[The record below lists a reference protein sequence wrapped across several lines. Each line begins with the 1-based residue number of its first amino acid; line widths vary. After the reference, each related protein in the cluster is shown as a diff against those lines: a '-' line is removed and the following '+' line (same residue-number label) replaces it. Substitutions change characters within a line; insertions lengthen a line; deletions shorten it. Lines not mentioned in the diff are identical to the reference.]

1 MPDGDGAVSPPTAEQ
16 VMEAL
21 EVVTDPEI
29 GFSIVDLGLVY
40 DIDVTQDGAVTVT
53 MTLTSMGCPAG
64 PQILGE
70 AAEVVKRLD
79 GVTDVKINLVWTP
92 RWTPDMI
99 KEEVRWLMGR

>member
-1 MPDGDGAVSPPTAEQ
+1 
-16 VMEAL
+16 MEAL

-40 DIDVTQDGAVTVT
+40 NVEVQPDGIVHVE
-53 MTLTSMGCPAG
+53 MTLTSMGCPVG

-79 GVTDVKINLVWTP
+79 GVKDVQINLVWTP
-92 RWTPDMI
+92 RWSPEMI

>member
-1 MPDGDGAVSPPTAEQ
+1 MAETQTPQPPSAEQ

-40 DIDVTQDGAVTVT
+40 DIDVQPDGVVRVE

-70 AAEVVKRLD
+70 AAEVVRRLD
-79 GVTDVKINLVWTP
+79 GVKDVQINLVWTP
-92 RWTPDMI
+92 RWSPEMI

>member
-1 MPDGDGAVSPPTAEQ
+1 MAETQTPQPPSAEQ

-40 DIDVTQDGAVTVT
+40 DIDVRPDGVVRVE

-70 AAEVVKRLD
+70 AAEVVRRLD
-79 GVTDVKINLVWTP
+79 GVKDVQINLVWTP
-92 RWTPDMI
+92 RWSPEMI